1 MLQVILSAADRAC
14 DRLRAGPRSA
24 RVFGIMRGVSFDRA
38 KLALPLH
45 CFALMQNV
53 STAEQTQL
61 MQTLDT
67 LATKSMT
74 DEVKSY
80 NLGLL
85 MMNVVG
91 EDVLEKAVSV
101 LGPLILGPSADE
113 PPILAQASVLKPE
126 DTNALVDLCVA
137 LDPLAR
143 TDLTAEQIRT
153 EISAATGNIRPASV
167 GNAVALMRLR
177 QRFGPTTVSRA
188 LAILSLSSVPEV
200 TPSPAKLTLDD
211 LGGAGR

>member
-126 DTNALVDLCVA
+126 DTNALGASVRCPRPFGTDRPHRRANPNRDQRSNGEHTAGFCRKRRCVDA
-137 LDPLAR
+137 ITSAFWTNYGLAR
-143 TDLTAEQIRT
+143 LGHSE
-153 EISAATGNIRPASV
+153 
-167 GNAVALMRLR
+167 LK
-177 QRFGPTTVSRA
+177 QRA
-188 LAILSLSSVPEV
+188 
-200 TPSPAKLTLDD
+200 
-211 LGGAGR
+211 